1 MLNPMSDSMK
11 NDASRLELIENYL
24 TNQLDSGETREIEQQ
39 IEDDPEFAREVAW
52 MQDLLDAPRKS
63 GAFPILDHFQEI
75 HERRKRIE
83 RTGRIIWMVLAAAV
97 IAFLIY
103 WFGPFGEKAVPAVEP
118 PDGPVVATPPPTEPW
133 QAYIE
138 YRSGLQLMGDEDDE
152 KYDRA
157 LSQLEAGQVREALP
171 LLEAYLAALPN
182 GVRDYETELELGK
195 IQLST
200 RAFDDATATFQGILD
215 SETLPSFQEEAK
227 FHLGITGLARGDKD
241 QAEKLLLEVA
251 EQASPPW
258 NERARRALQ
267 DAF

>member
-39 IEDDPEFAREVAW
+39 IEHDPEFAREVAW

-118 PDGPVVATPPPTEPW
+118 SDGPVVATPPPTEPW
-133 QAYIE
+133 QAYIT
-138 YRSGLQLMGDEDDE
+138 YNSGLQQMGEEKDER
-152 KYDRA
+152 YNRA
-157 LSQLEAGQVREALP
+157 LNLLDRGQHLEALP
-171 LLEAYLAALPN
+171 VMLEYLAALPAD
-182 GVRDYETELELGK
+182 VRDYDMELEVGK

-200 RAFDDATATFQGILD
+200 RAFNDATSTFQRVLD
-215 SETLPSFQEEAK
+215 SQAFPIHLEEAK
-227 FHLGITGLARGDKD
+227 FYLGISNLARGEMDR
-241 QAEKLLLEVA
+241 AEDLLRELA

-258 NERARRALQ
+258 NEKAESVLKE
-267 DAF
+267 AF